1 LKSRIEDAI
10 REIKELERP
19 RKNKANS
26 KDKHQEKLIRGMKN
40 LLKVA
45 NGADALLT
53 SGTCSSIEQQV
64 SGCLAELLKA

>member
-1 LKSRIEDAI
+1 MKSRIEDAI

-26 KDKHQEKLIRGMKN
+26 KEKHQEKLMRGLKD
-40 LLKVA
+40 LLKGA
-45 NGADALLT
+45 NGEDALLT